1 MEGLKDSLNKSQYD
15 QSMSTD
21 NLLNDLNFLQSKLGK
36 NKNILSQMG
45 GKKGS
50 KKGSKKDSK
59 KGSKKDSKKGSKKVS
74 KKDSKKDSKKSSKK
88 DSKKDS
94 KKKLINGGGAK
105 KLPPSLAESNKTTSE
120 VCEKLGVKR
129 SPGLIMFVNRKLRI
143 PAKEQVSDEKD
154 YKAVNKKMLELFDD
168 LLKKKSKQQL
178 VSEVE
183 KFAEEAKNNRTKK

>member
-1 MEGLKDSLNKSQYD
+1 
-15 QSMSTD
+15 MSTD

-45 GKKGS
+45 GKKSS
-50 KKGSKKDSK
+50 KKS
-59 KGSKKDSKKGSKKVS
+59 
-74 KKDSKKDSKKSSKK
+74 SKKDSKKSSKK
-88 DSKKDS
+88 DSKK
-94 KKKLINGGGAK
+94 LINGGGAK
-105 KLPPSLAESNKTTSE
+105 KLPASLAESNKTTSE
-120 VCEKLGVKR
+120 ICEKLGVKR

-183 KFAEEAKNNRTKK
+183 KYAEEAKNNRTKK

>member
-45 GKKGS
+45 GKKSS
-50 KKGSKKDSK
+50 KKNSKKS
-59 KGSKKDSKKGSKKVS
+59 
-74 KKDSKKDSKKSSKK
+74 SKKDSKKSSKK
-88 DSKKDS
+88 SSKKDS
-94 KKKLINGGGAK
+94 KKLINGGGAK
-105 KLPPSLAESNKTTSE
+105 KLPASLAESNKTTSE
-120 VCEKLGVKR
+120 ICEKLGVKR

-183 KFAEEAKNNRTKK
+183 KFAIEAKNNRTKK

>member
-1 MEGLKDSLNKSQYD
+1 MEGLKDSFNKSQYD

-45 GKKGS
+45 GKKSS

-59 KGSKKDSKKGSKKVS
+59 KSSKKGS
-74 KKDSKKDSKKSSKK
+74 KKDSKKDSKKGSKK

-105 KLPPSLAESNKTTSE
+105 KLPASLAESNKTTSE